1 MGWIQDTDL
10 GFWKTPG
17 TQRLFVVIGCLT
29 TRDDIGLGI
38 LPGAVRE
45 ADLPELLDDARE
57 GCRARLE
64 AALSLRSEPGRARPR
79 DGLGPIRHL
88 ESGQDVGDVV
98 ARRLQ
103 TDAHAPSDLLVA
115 QPLRKQP

>member
-1 MGWIQDTDL
+1 MGWIQGADL
-10 GFWKTPG
+10 GFWSSPG
-17 TQRLFVVIGCLT
+17 TQRQLVAIGCST
-29 TRDDIGLGI
+29 TTDDIALGI
-38 LPGAVRE
+38 LPGAMQV
-45 ADLPELLDDARE
+45 ADVLELLADARQ

-64 AALSLRSEPGRARPR
+64 AALFLRSEPGRARPC

-88 ESGQDVGDVV
+88 ESGQDIGDVV

-103 TDAHAPSDLLVA
+103 ADAHASSNLLVA

>member
-1 MGWIQDTDL
+1 LGWIQGRHL
-10 GFWKTPG
+10 GYWKTPG
-17 TQRLFVVIGCLT
+17 TQRLFVASGCLT
-29 TRDDIGLGI
+29 TTDDIGLGT

-64 AALSLRSEPGRARPR
+64 AALFLRSEPGRARPR
-79 DGLGPIRHL
+79 DGLGPVRHL
-88 ESGQDVGDVV
+88 ESGQDIGDVV

-115 QPLRKQP
+115 QPLREQP